1 MLDSSRTQ
9 GQANGPKLND
19 DSKPKIRTLASLG
32 PSRDDEANW
41 RRHAQL
47 TGQGATHVKSFHC
60 KLQGDGLKHLDQQ
73 INDWLE
79 THEDCE
85 VKFVTTSVGEW
96 TDNLGKASHL
106 IVQVWV

>member
-1 MLDSSRTQ
+1 MPMLDQNRIKHDLQ
-9 GQANGPKLND
+9 RDD

-32 PSRDDEANW
+32 TAPEDESGW

-60 KLQGDGLKHLDQQ
+60 KLQGDSLKHLDQQ

-79 THEDCE
+79 GHEDCE
-85 VKFVTTSVGEW
+85 IKLVTTQVGEW
-96 TDNLGKASHL
+96 SDSLGKACHL